1 MIKGLYL
8 LDSDPYDLIYGP
20 EERQAIHEM
29 AELTCP
35 PQTRQMV
42 ANSPVA
48 YPGGGRV
55 DCSHGGNKYLVGGH
69 AIATEPIGGGA

>member
-42 ANSPVA
+42 EADPSVLGEA
-48 YPGGGRV
+48 EVIFSGW
-55 DCSHGGNKYLVGGH
+55 GNVTLQC
-69 AIATEPIGGGA
+69 